1 MAMAQSMDTG
11 QSEGASPGHGSPA
24 QASVGVAGVVD
35 VSDDEE
41 NEAQLKLKEHEL
53 RELQKINSIKCI
65 ELMRISP
72 KEASRFDIPLCRMV
86 PMPLVRPTLLS
97 DVKRLEAE
105 FSYGY
110 RPGASMFY
118 VSLCDENGKER
129 TVTTKDQQ
137 HWGPHWTTVNE
148 EFEVKLAANTDLSKL
163 S

>member
-65 ELMRISP
+65 ELMRIPP
-72 KEASRFDIPLCRMV
+72 KEASRFDILLCRMV

-129 TVTTKDQQ
+129 TVTTKD
-137 HWGPHWTTVNE
+137 
-148 EFEVKLAANTDLSKL
+148 
-163 S
+163 